1 MFTGIVEA
9 TGQVLEITRGADS
22 ARISI
27 GAPEILVDAVAGA
40 SISVNGICLTIVDF
54 NSESFSAD
62 VMLETLKRSTLGE
75 LAAGSEVNLER
86 AMPANGRLG
95 GHIVQGHVDASG
107 VIEAIREEPDW
118 TTMNISIPKNISPY
132 VVEKGSITVNGIS
145 LTVVSVTDP
154 TEPHQMFS
162 ISLIPTTLAAT
173 NLGSSRVGDKV
184 NIEVDALAKYVERLL
199 AFKNQV
205 AVKNGEGEVVGE

>member
-107 VIEAIREEPDW
+107 VIEAIWEEPDW
-118 TTMNISIPKNISPY
+118 TTMNISIPTNISPY

-173 NLGSSRVGDKV
+173 NLGSAKVGDKV

-205 AVKNGEGEVVGE
+205 SVKNGEGEVVSE

>member
-9 TGQVLEITRGADS
+9 TGQVLEITRRADS

-118 TTMNISIPKNISPY
+118 TTMNISIPTNISPY

-173 NLGSSRVGDKV
+173 NLGSAKVGDKV

-205 AVKNGEGEVVGE
+205 SVKNGEGEVVSE

>member
-1 MFTGIVEA
+1 MFTGIVEV
-9 TGQVLEITRGADS
+9 TGRVLEITRGVDS

-27 GAPEILVDAVAGA
+27 EAPEILVDAVAGA
-40 SISVNGICLTIVDF
+40 SISVNGICLTVVAF
-54 NSESFSAD
+54 NPESFSAD
-62 VMLETLKRSTLGE
+62 VMLETLNRSTLGE
-75 LAAGSEVNLER
+75 LVVGSEVNLER

-95 GHIVQGHVDASG
+95 GHIVQGHVDAPG

-118 TTMNISIPKNISPY
+118 TTMDISIPANISPY

-154 TEPHQMFS
+154 TAPHQMFS
-162 ISLIPTTLAAT
+162 ISLIPTTLTAT
-173 NLGSSRVGDKV
+173 NLGSAKVGDKV

-205 AVKNGEGEVVGE
+205 FEQIEEGEVMSE